1 MVSSFLGLGLLLFG
15 SFLILAVVLT
25 AGGIKEMHGWL
36 YVGLIMGILLA
47 IAGIIIAII
56 GMRQDNYIE
65 KTDSPSL
72 ISSEPINSSMSSMS
86 SMSSTVDTPS
96 DVTEMTSTSS
106 MSPMSST
113 SSTTSTVSSNFKG
126 EQMYSPIG
134 TPTKT
139 SINVPQAQRGFST
152 TGIEISSLAP

>member
-72 ISSEPINSSMSSMS
+72 I
-86 SMSSTVDTPS
+86 
-96 DVTEMTSTSS
+96 
-106 MSPMSST
+106 
-113 SSTTSTVSSNFKG
+113 
-126 EQMYSPIG
+126 YL
-134 TPTKT
+134 
-139 SINVPQAQRGFST
+139 
-152 TGIEISSLAP
+152 SL